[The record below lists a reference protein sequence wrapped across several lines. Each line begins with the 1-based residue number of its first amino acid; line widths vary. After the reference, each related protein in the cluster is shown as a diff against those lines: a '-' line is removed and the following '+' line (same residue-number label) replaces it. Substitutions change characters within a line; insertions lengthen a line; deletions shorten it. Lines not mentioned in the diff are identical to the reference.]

1 MAEDNK
7 RKIHIEDAD
16 EAAEKAAGEAET
28 EEAADEASEGDGS
41 EKEPEEKAK
50 IQLIRCV
57 FDPFDV

>member
-41 EKEPEEKAK
+41 EKG
-50 IQLIRCV
+50 
-57 FDPFDV
+57 